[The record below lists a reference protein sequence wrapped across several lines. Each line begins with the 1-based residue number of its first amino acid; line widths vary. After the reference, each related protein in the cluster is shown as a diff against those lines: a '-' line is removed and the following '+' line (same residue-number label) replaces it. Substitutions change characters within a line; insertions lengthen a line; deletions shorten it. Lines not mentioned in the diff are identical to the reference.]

1 MGGKKIFVVKKVKIV
16 TYSDY
21 VTTANVELDQQTAF
35 ESAMRIF
42 KREVN
47 NSNII
52 NEVKRR
58 RYYEEAWMT
67 RRHKEKERAMKAKT
81 FRRVE
86 TYDDKN
92 PLTDNSVFASDF
104 GVIDTLLK
112 PQRILHTDQ
121 KKNSHENNSFTNS
134 TGESNDNDRSK
145 ETVDSSM
152 SKTLSIND
160 STTLDRILGY
170 DGSNLKKIEMRT
182 NVRMTLRALNEN
194 NYCIIIYGASE
205 SVLEA
210 EELLQKAIKEK
221 TN

>member
-1 MGGKKIFVVKKVKIV
+1 MG
-16 TYSDY
+16 

-67 RRHKEKERAMKAKT
+67 RRRKEKERALKAKT
-81 FRRVE
+81 FRRVI

-92 PLTDNSVFASDF
+92 PLADNSVFASEF

-112 PQRILHTDQ
+112 PQRILHTGQ
-121 KKNSHENNSFTNS
+121 KKIA
-134 TGESNDNDRSK
+134 
-145 ETVDSSM
+145 M
-152 SKTLSIND
+152 KTIHLQIVLVN
-160 STTLDRILGY
+160 LIIMIA
-170 DGSNLKKIEMRT
+170 LKKLL
-182 NVRMTLRALNEN
+182 TLL
-194 NYCIIIYGASE
+194 
-205 SVLEA
+205 
-210 EELLQKAIKEK
+210 
-221 TN
+221 

>member
-1 MGGKKIFVVKKVKIV
+1 
-16 TYSDY
+16 
-21 VTTANVELDQQTAF
+21 
-35 ESAMRIF
+35 
-42 KREVN
+42 
-47 NSNII
+47 
-52 NEVKRR
+52 
-58 RYYEEAWMT
+58 
-67 RRHKEKERAMKAKT
+67 MKTKT
-81 FRRVE
+81 FRRIE
-86 TYDDKN
+86 TYDDKDKN
-92 PLTDNSVFASDF
+92 PLTDNLVFASDF
-104 GVIDTLLK
+104 GVIDTFLK

-121 KKNSHENNSFTNS
+121 KKNSHENNLFTNS

-170 DGSNLKKIEMRT
+170 DGSNLKKIEMRI
-182 NVRMTLRALNEN
+182 NVRMALRALNEN

-210 EELLQKAIKEK
+210 EELLQKAIKER

>member
-1 MGGKKIFVVKKVKIV
+1 MG
-16 TYSDY
+16 SDY

-58 RYYEEAWMT
+58 RYYVEAWMT
-67 RRHKEKERAMKAKT
+67 RRRKEKERALKAKT
-81 FRRVE
+81 FQRVI

-92 PLTDNSVFASDF
+92 PLTDNSVFASEF

-112 PQRILHTDQ
+112 PQRILHDQ
-121 KKNSHENNSFTNS
+121 KKSSYENNSFTNS

-170 DGSNLKKIEMRT
+170 DGSNLKKLEMRT
-182 NVRMTLRALNEN
+182 NVRMPLRALNEHI
-194 NYCIIIYGASE
+194 YCIIIYGASE

-221 TN
+221 IN

>member
-1 MGGKKIFVVKKVKIV
+1 MG
-16 TYSDY
+16 
-21 VTTANVELDQQTAF
+21 DQQTAF

-67 RRHKEKERAMKAKT
+67 RRRKEKERALKAKT
-81 FRRVE
+81 FQRVI

-92 PLTDNSVFASDF
+92 PLTDNSVFASEF

-112 PQRILHTDQ
+112 PQRISHTEK
-121 KKNSHENNSFTNS
+121 KKNSYENNSFSNS
-134 TGESNDNDRSK
+134 SGKSNDNDLSK
-145 ETVDSSM
+145 ETVDPYI

-160 STTLDRILGY
+160 SETLDQI
-170 DGSNLKKIEMRT
+170 
-182 NVRMTLRALNEN
+182 
-194 NYCIIIYGASE
+194 
-205 SVLEA
+205 
-210 EELLQKAIKEK
+210 
-221 TN
+221 